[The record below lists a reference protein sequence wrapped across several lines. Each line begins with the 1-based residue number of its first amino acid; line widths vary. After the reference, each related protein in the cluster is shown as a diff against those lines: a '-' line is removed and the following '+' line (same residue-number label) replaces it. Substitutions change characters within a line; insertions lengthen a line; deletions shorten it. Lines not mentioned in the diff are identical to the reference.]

1 MIMNE
6 YEKARD
12 YAFDL
17 LCEQLVYLKQEMA
30 KARMNG
36 DMKAYLSMFRLFL
49 PAQKEY
55 LRLRREQEGDG
66 QTDALLTF
74 ANGKGA

>member
-1 MIMNE
+1 MMND

-12 YAFDL
+12 YAFTL
-17 LCEQLVYLKQEMA
+17 LCEQLVYLEEEMA

-36 DMKAYLSMFRLFL
+36 DMKAYLSMMRLFL

-55 LRLRREQEGDG
+55 LRLRREQEGDAA
-66 QTDALLTF
+66 TDALLAF
-74 ANGKGA
+74 ANEKDA